1 METRRFWSV
10 AVGLSLLAF
19 SLTACGADEGRD
31 GWDPQEPVPEAD
43 AGAGEADVAPDVAEE
58 IPEPERPVAPAS
70 IETRASSLEVRAGDE
85 VAVSCELLDADG
97 GLLTLETF
105 APEGV
110 DILASPEAVL
120 AWKASGIY
128 EARTVGTA
136 SVNCASDELGLI
148 DTTPEVVTV
157 LPGAPH
163 TVVTRVSQ
171 RSTVAGQPVGVT
183 CEVFDAFG
191 NVVGDAQ
198 PQITTSPQGD
208 GVTVDAGQLTITRAD
223 VYTVGCQVDGA
234 VVNDT
239 RELEVTPSLPANLA
253 VAPVPNQPVYGLGQ
267 VITVDAVVTDI
278 YDNVVTDAPLSYSS
292 SPAGATFGAGRF
304 RYDDEGRYLITTAV
318 DPPTHNDLPLE
329 QVFEVVINGEGPEI
343 DCISPAHGSTTNDPQ
358 ASDITFS
365 GVLSDANGVSSVLV
379 NGQPVT
385 LQPNGSFDAPVTVG
399 YGMNFVEIVAT
410 DSLGEENSRVC
421 AFLASER
428 WVPEN
433 TFTDDSV
440 TLRLDDT
447 AFDDDV
453 RTDGNDSFSDI
464 LLTVLESNGIKQA
477 IDSGLGPSGNVLY
490 NECEVDSWFG
500 CVVRVRIEYR
510 DSRLGDDNQ
519 PRDGHQVRIDPIN
532 GGLNAFARV
541 NDAGIRL
548 YIDSIANLSGWI
560 NVDYVDVDIDIDTY
574 LDASQTPRARLR
586 GINRVT
592 SGAVDVDLD
601 GLLGGVAGDVVQFFA
616 QNTLRNLVEDQIQGF
631 IEDQFTDLIDGIV
644 SGLDVSTL
652 GTSFDVPRLD
662 GSEDVTL
669 SFGLRFTHLN
679 ANPNRMLFGL
689 GTRFTAPIL
698 RAGPTPGAPI
708 PTGQIRLDPNT
719 PEPIAA
725 GVHVALLNT
734 ALHALWRA
742 GFFDV
747 TLDHT
752 TLGGDLPVGTVVSL
766 DTALPPV
773 IVLDAN
779 KKVRLQLGAMRMTL
793 VYPGLFDDPLELDL
807 GAQAATNVQLNGSQL
822 EFTGLVIEK
831 LFFSTPSVSLEAN
844 QRQVL
849 EGFLRGLVQG
859 IADDTLND
867 ALPALPIPS
876 FEMPADVADFGIPFP
891 SELGVVNPS
900 LRYSNT
906 HFTLDGAFGIF

>member
-1 METRRFWSV
+1 MMRIDVETRRFWSV
-10 AVGLSLLAF
+10 AAEFTLLAF
-19 SLTACGADEGRD
+19 SLSACGTDEGRT
-31 GWDPQEPVPEAD
+31 GWDPEEID
-43 AGAGEADVAPDVAEE
+43 LETDAGEADVAPDVAPDVAEE
-58 IPEPERPVAPAS
+58 IPEPERPVEPS
-70 IETRASSLEVRAGDE
+70 SLETRASSLEVRAGDE
-85 VAVSCELLDADG
+85 VTITCELLDADG
-97 GLLTLETF
+97 GLLALEDF
-105 APEGV
+105 APEGIDV
-110 DILASPEAVL
+110 IASPDSVL
-120 AWKASGIY
+120 ARKSSGIY
-128 EARTVGTA
+128 EARTIGTA
-136 SVNCASDELGLI
+136 SINCASDELGLI
-148 DTTPEVVTV
+148 DLTPEVVTV

-171 RSTVAGQPVGVT
+171 RSTVAGQPVDVT

-208 GVTVDAGQLTITRAD
+208 GVTVDANQLTITRAD
-223 VYTVGCQVDGA
+223 IYTVGCQVDGA

-239 RELEVTPSLPANLA
+239 KELEVTPSLPANLA
-253 VAPVPNQPVYGLGQ
+253 VAPIPNQPVYGLGQ
-267 VITVDAVVTDI
+267 VIAVDAVVTDI

-292 SPAGATFGAGRF
+292 APAGTTFGAGRF
-304 RYDDEGRYLITTAV
+304 RYDNEGRYLITTTV

-343 DCISPAHGSTTNDPQ
+343 DCISPAHGTTTNDAQ
-358 ASDITFS
+358 ASTITFS

-379 NGQPVT
+379 NGQPVNI
-385 LQPNGSFDAPVTVG
+385 QSNGSFDAPITGG
-399 YGMNFVEIVAT
+399 YGMDCGEVGAT
-410 DSLGEENSRVC
+410 DALGEENSRVC

-428 WVPEN
+428 WIPEN
-433 TFTDDSV
+433 DFTDDSV

-447 AFDDDV
+447 AFDDNV

-464 LLTVLESNGIKQA
+464 LLTVLNSNGIKQE
-477 IDSGLGPSGNVLY
+477 IDAGLGPSGNVLY
-490 NECEVDSWFG
+490 NECEQRLFG
-500 CVVRVRIEYR
+500 ACVLRVRIEYL
-510 DSRLGDDNQ
+510 DSRINGPHDVD
-519 PRDGHQVRIDPIN
+519 IDPIN

-541 NDAGIRL
+541 GNAGVRL
-548 YIDSIANLSGWI
+548 YIDTLVNLRGWI
-560 NVDYVDVDIDIDTY
+560 DVDYVEVDLDIDTY
-574 LDASQTPRARLR
+574 LQNARPRARLR
-586 GINRVT
+586 AINRVA
-592 SGAVDVDLD
+592 SGAVDIDLD
-601 GLLGGVAGDVVQFFA
+601 GFLGGLAGDVVQLFA
-616 QNTLRNLVEDQIQGF
+616 QNTLRGLVQDIIRDFIQ
-631 IEDQFTDLIDGIV
+631 EEFTELIDGIV

-669 SFGLRFTHLN
+669 GFGLRFTHLN
-679 ANPNRMLFGL
+679 SNPNRMLFGL

-708 PTGQIRLDPNT
+708 PSGQIRLDPNT
-719 PEPIAA
+719 SEPIAA

-747 TLDHT
+747 TLGHT

-849 EGFLRGLVQG
+849 EGFLRNLVQG

-876 FEMPADVADFGIPFP
+876 FEMPSDVAPFGIPYP
-891 SELGVVNPS
+891 SELGVLNPS